1 MIRSQSDSKDRP
13 IDSQPTPGVMAEM
26 DRDWFCQQ
34 PSPDVCSVDSD
45 WDWCWGWAEWESQVC
60 PGCQCRVWADHRPWG
75 QHWPAPCYSFDET
88 CEDLGRWKREECA
101 G

>member
-1 MIRSQSDSKDRP
+1 MNRSQSTSKAQP
-13 IDSQPTPGVMAEM
+13 IDPGQTPEVMAEM
-26 DRDWFCQQ
+26 DWDRFCHQ
-34 PSPDVCSVDSD
+34 PAPDVCSVGSD
-45 WDWCWGWAEWESQVC
+45 WDWCWGWAEWETYVC

-75 QHWPAPCYSFDET
+75 WHYPVPCYSFDET